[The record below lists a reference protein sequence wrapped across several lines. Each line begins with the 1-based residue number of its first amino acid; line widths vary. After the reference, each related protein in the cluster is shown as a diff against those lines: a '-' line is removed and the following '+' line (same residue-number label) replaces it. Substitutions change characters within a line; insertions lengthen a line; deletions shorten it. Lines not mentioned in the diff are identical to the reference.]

1 MRNYSTNYYILKA
14 ILNLLQGLK
23 YSYTTIKPIQ
33 DIIVDLL
40 EQEEQNF

>member
-1 MRNYSTNYYILKA
+1 MKSYSTNYYILKA

-33 DIIVDLL
+33 DTILQLL
-40 EQEEQNF
+40 ETEENN